1 MRHIGFLLDGYICCI
16 YIYMYVCYIIYAIM
30 SSFMLVNM
38 MRVYDVLCII
48 IL

>member
-1 MRHIGFLLDGYICCI
+1 MRHIGFLLDGYICC
-16 YIYMYVCYIIYAIM
+16 IYMYVCYIIYAIM

>member
-1 MRHIGFLLDGYICCI
+1 MVIYAV